1 MTISV
6 TCHFKRGDGNG
17 HHERYGGYF
26 TKEQCVAE
34 AQKRIKN
41 GEKINGKPITGITMR
56 WSCSG
61 NRRCSCFFEYGMH
74 GSSWQS
80 FSSKWKS
87 CLFMSQSEAKH
98 CKWSSWGRWSE
109 CSKSCGGGSQEKRRT
124 VATTA
129 KYGGRECQG
138 RSSRTRSCKT
148 QPCPGK
154 IILI

>member
-1 MTISV
+1 MAFIQKKTIDNWIFYLLDFSLSV

-17 HHERYGGYF
+17 HHERYGGKF

-80 FSSKWKS
+80 YSSKWKS
-87 CLFMSQSEAKH
+87 CLFGGQSEAK
-98 CKWSSWGRWSE
+98 KSS
-109 CSKSCGGGSQEKRRT
+109 
-124 VATTA
+124 
-129 KYGGRECQG
+129 
-138 RSSRTRSCKT
+138 KT
-148 QPCPGK
+148 KNFQLLLITFK
-154 IILI
+154 IS